1 MFLIGLGKA
10 DITAFERGSSML
22 GYGMYSHI
30 ALDVETPLFARAYL
44 IQDIDKQN
52 KIAIVNCEVCFIT
65 PLLKQSVVDYI
76 AKHFPDLGL
85 TDDNLMLS
93 ATHTHCSPAGF
104 SSHATYNIS
113 VPGFVQHILDKLVKG
128 IVEAIVEADK
138 VKVKANITIGKS
150 NFANDIPVSFN
161 RTVNSYNQN
170 PEVKKYSFSERHL
183 AVDRAMTML
192 NFVSEEGAL
201 LGSINWFAVHTSSL
215 PNNFLKLCS
224 DNKGYAAD
232 YLERDL
238 QKKNKNYIGAFAQGA
253 CGDVSARV
261 RYNPNLPFQRGKY
274 EGFYSDDLKSS
285 KFCGQLQYEKA
296 KEIVENNQTQIN
308 NNTIDFVQ
316 QYIDFSKIDI
326 LPEFNNGKTGG
337 VTSPAVMGVAFLEG
351 SKMDGPGMH
360 PFIGNFAK
368 TLSNIVRNKEIN
380 KAKNKSDIES
390 EKTHRRYTAQG
401 NKHLA
406 FETGEKRL
414 FSFTDIKNFFIPGAV
429 DPMIHYLKHFASL
442 GLLDEHPW
450 SPQILPLQIFKLGTI
465 AIVGFPFEITT
476 VASWRLKKTLEDILF
491 KQGIEHIILS
501 PYANAYNGYI
511 TTLEEYQVQDYEGG
525 HCVFGQWSLNAL
537 QQVSYNLATQM
548 GKEKADRDIPFLR
561 EAPISDKYLERFAYT
576 KSFYYQK
583 IEKKLAKKEN
593 KILLSSAN
601 YDKKIDAQINK

>member
-201 LGSINWFAVHTSSL
+201 LGSINWFR
-215 PNNFLKLCS
+215 
-224 DNKGYAAD
+224 KG
-232 YLERDL
+232 
-238 QKKNKNYIGAFAQGA
+238 
-253 CGDVSARV
+253 
-261 RYNPNLPFQRGKY
+261 RYY
-274 EGFYSDDLKSS
+274 
-285 KFCGQLQYEKA
+285 C
-296 KEIVENNQTQIN
+296 I
-308 NNTIDFVQ
+308 
-316 QYIDFSKIDI
+316 
-326 LPEFNNGKTGG
+326 
-337 VTSPAVMGVAFLEG
+337 
-351 SKMDGPGMH
+351 
-360 PFIGNFAK
+360 
-368 TLSNIVRNKEIN
+368 
-380 KAKNKSDIES
+380 
-390 EKTHRRYTAQG
+390 
-401 NKHLA
+401 
-406 FETGEKRL
+406 
-414 FSFTDIKNFFIPGAV
+414 
-429 DPMIHYLKHFASL
+429 
-442 GLLDEHPW
+442 
-450 SPQILPLQIFKLGTI
+450 
-465 AIVGFPFEITT
+465 
-476 VASWRLKKTLEDILF
+476 
-491 KQGIEHIILS
+491 
-501 PYANAYNGYI
+501 
-511 TTLEEYQVQDYEGG
+511 
-525 HCVFGQWSLNAL
+525 
-537 QQVSYNLATQM
+537 
-548 GKEKADRDIPFLR
+548 
-561 EAPISDKYLERFAYT
+561 
-576 KSFYYQK
+576 
-583 IEKKLAKKEN
+583 
-593 KILLSSAN
+593 
-601 YDKKIDAQINK
+601 